1 MTRAGESMAVPLI
14 NAEEVLELKSIAQQ
28 AARSRHAKILH
39 APGDYEN
46 KVFNAMLSTSY
57 MQPHL
62 HPGVEKVEKIHLV
75 IGKLAIVFFDNRGHI
90 TKRHLL
96 TENGLTLVEVPA
108 YQYHTYIILSEFALT
123 YETMDGVYDP
133 KSWKEMA
140 KWAPPEQ
147 TQEAAHYLAKLHSS
161 CVPV

>member
-123 YETMDGVYDP
+123 YETMAGVYHP
-133 KSWKEMA
+133 KNWKKMA
-140 KWAPPEQ
+140 SWAPEEK
-147 TQEAAHYLAKLHSS
+147 TLEAKTWLESLREICKT
-161 CVPV
+161 P

>member
-1 MTRAGESMAVPLI
+1 MISAGESMEIPLI
-14 NAEEVLELKSIAQQ
+14 NAEEVLELKSMAQQ
-28 AARSRHAKILH
+28 SARSRHAKILH
-39 APGDYEN
+39 APGAYEN

-57 MQPHL
+57 MQPHQ

-75 IGKLAIVFFDNRGHI
+75 KGKLCVIFFDNDGNI
-90 TKRHLL
+90 TKRQML

-108 YQYHTYIILSEFALT
+108 YQYHTYIVLSEFALT
-123 YETMDGVYDP
+123 YETMDGTYDP
-133 KSWKEMA
+133 INWKEMA